1 MKIKLNINELY
12 RLMWE
17 REIETVQQLSRSTG
31 ITAEILYSA
40 INKNVVSKVTY
51 WRLAK
56 FFGCHVEDLQIA
68 EII

>member
-12 RLMWE
+12 RLMWK

>member
-31 ITAEILYSA
+31 ITAEILYKA

-51 WRLAK
+51 WKLAK

>member
-1 MKIKLNINELY
+1 MRIKLNIKELY

-31 ITAEILYSA
+31 ITAEILYKA

-56 FFGCHVEDLQIA
+56 FFGCHIEDLQTA

>member
-1 MKIKLNINELY
+1 MKIKLNIKELY

-17 REIETVQQLSRSTG
+17 REIETVQQLSRETG
-31 ITAEILYSA
+31 ITAEILYKA

-51 WRLAK
+51 WKLAK
-56 FFGCHVEDLQIA
+56 FFGCHVEDLQTA